1 MLWIGPIG
9 QSFIWEEEYF
19 QPLVLIGAGSGITPL
34 LSIYNSYIKKYP
46 NNKIVFIMS
55 AKNKKRI
62 MNYEVIKD
70 FIVTRFTE
78 EESRINL
85 DFLKNNLNNLLSNK
99 DVRFYISGPDNFVDD
114 IVDFVTELGFPDSQ
128 IKSER
133 FI

>member
-1 MLWIGPIG
+1 
-9 QSFIWEEEYF
+9 
-19 QPLVLIGAGSGITPL
+19 
-34 LSIYNSYIKKYP
+34 
-46 NNKIVFIMS
+46 MS